1 MNFLVGMSAVTYDF
15 GSHWAQKTTLIDV
28 ANPQFSL
35 ATGTQTSG
43 GSEAWESQLGYFARA
58 NYNYAE
64 KYLIEANIRYDG
76 TSKFPGHMQWR
87 WYPSFSAG
95 WRMMQEPWMQW
106 AKPIMSSMKLRA
118 SWGSIGDQTVSNA
131 LYVPT
136 MSSVTSLWLQS
147 GSKLVYYGT
156 PAAVSAAITWQD
168 ITTLDVG
175 FDARFFNSALG
186 ISFDWF
192 QRDTENMIVPS
203 EGIPPTYGTSAPRG
217 NFGSLRTRGWEVA
230 VDFGY
235 AFGNGLILSALVTL
249 ADATTKITKYGTT
262 TSIDDWYVGKT
273 YGEIWGYETD
283 RLYQNDDFEY
293 DGAGNLVLVTS
304 KDGYQVYKTKD
315 GVTQGRLQNSANF
328 KFGPGDV
335 KFKDLDGDGVIS
347 PGSRL
352 IDDHG
357 DLKVIGNSTPRYE
370 YGFRLG
376 AEYRGFDLQV
386 FFQGVGQRHIWGN
399 SSMTIAGYN
408 SGDGAQAQA
417 IAGNFWKPDRT
428 DAFYPRPYNNAN
440 SNSNNNMQVQTRY
453 LLDMSYLRM
462 KNLTVGYALPAAW
475 TRKAN
480 ISKLRVYVAL
490 ENFLTFDNL
499 MGLPIDPEEVAGYS
513 VYNTSNY
520 NTGRTG
526 VGTPTFKTASVGVQ
540 VNF

>member
-1 MNFLVGMSAVTYDF
+1 
-15 GSHWAQKTTLIDV
+15 LI
-28 ANPQFSL
+28 L
-35 ATGTQTSG
+35 
-43 GSEAWESQLGYFARA
+43 
-58 NYNYAE
+58 
-64 KYLIEANIRYDG
+64 
-76 TSKFPGHMQWR
+76 
-87 WYPSFSAG
+87 
-95 WRMMQEPWMQW
+95 
-106 AKPIMSSMKLRA
+106 
-118 SWGSIGDQTVSNA
+118 NA
-131 LYVPT
+131 L
-136 MSSVTSLWLQS
+136 
-147 GSKLVYYGT
+147 
-156 PAAVSAAITWQD
+156 
-168 ITTLDVG
+168 
-175 FDARFFNSALG
+175 F
-186 ISFDWF
+186 
-192 QRDTENMIVPS
+192 
-203 EGIPPTYGTSAPRG
+203 
-217 NFGSLRTRGWEVA
+217 
-230 VDFGY
+230 
-235 AFGNGLILSALVTL
+235 TL

-283 RLYQNDDFEY
+283 RLYQKDDFEY
-293 DGAGNLVLVTS
+293 DASGNFVLITS
-304 KDGYQVYKTKD
+304 KDGFQVYKTKD

-335 KFKDLDGDGVIS
+335 KFKDLNGDGIIT

-376 AEYRGFDLQV
+376 AEFKGFDLQV

-428 DAFYPRPYNNAN
+428 DAFYPRPFNNAN
-440 SNSNNNMQVQTRY
+440 ANTSNNMQVQTRY

-462 KNLTVGYALPAAW
+462 KNLTFGYALPAEW
-475 TRKAN
+475 TRKVN

-499 MGLPIDPEEVAGYS
+499 RGLPIDPEEVAGYS
-513 VYNTSNY
+513 IYNTSNY
-520 NTGRTG
+520 NTSRTG

-540 VNF
+540 INF